1 MGHPKRVMGDFLQGE
16 KGENYRCS
24 ENYCISNTFSRCSV
38 DTWQPRDFGHTL
50 HSPSHFQAE
59 QQAALE
65 EAKEDRDHGSL
76 DMAPNFLVKHHPVK
90 QKPVV

>member
-1 MGHPKRVMGDFLQGE
+1 MAKLNNQRVDVL
-16 KGENYRCS
+16 KT
-24 ENYCISNTFSRCSV
+24 ISNMFSRCSV

-76 DMAPNFLVKHHPVK
+76 DMAPNFLVKHHLSPVK
-90 QKPVV
+90 QKPVG

>member
-1 MGHPKRVMGDFLQGE
+1 MGDFLQGE
-16 KGENYRCS
+16 N
-24 ENYCISNTFSRCSV
+24 
-38 DTWQPRDFGHTL
+38 
-50 HSPSHFQAE
+50 SPSHFQAE

-90 QKPVV
+90 QKPVG